1 LLGEGISRLG
11 DYQPVYE
18 GIDVTELMTQSVE
31 LLKALQQTEPEQV
44 ADFVKQLAVAET
56 NDATS
61 VSGHAVGRL
70 PKISRVDKISN

>member
-1 LLGEGISRLG
+1 EGIGRLG

-18 GIDVTELMTQSVE
+18 GVDVTELMTQSVE
-31 LLKALQQTEPEQV
+31 LLKALQETGAEQV

-61 VSGHAVGRL
+61 VSSNAVGRL
-70 PKISRVDKISN
+70 PKISRVD

>member
-1 LLGEGISRLG
+1 
-11 DYQPVYE
+11 
-18 GIDVTELMTQSVE
+18 MTQSVE
-31 LLKALQQTEPEQV
+31 LLQALQQTGPEQV

-70 PKISRVDKISN
+70 PKISRVDKISD